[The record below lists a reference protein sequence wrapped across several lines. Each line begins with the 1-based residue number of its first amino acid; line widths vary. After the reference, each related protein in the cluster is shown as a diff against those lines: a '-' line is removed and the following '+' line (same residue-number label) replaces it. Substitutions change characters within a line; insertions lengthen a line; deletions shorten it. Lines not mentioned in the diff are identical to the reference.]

1 MNRLALIAALLAPFV
16 GAGLAGCGGSG
27 GGGTAKGTPY
37 VFDLPAGFPSPR
49 ISPDNPITV
58 EKVALGRHLFYD
70 KRMSINQEGSCA
82 SCHEQRK
89 AFTDGRKTSQGPTG
103 DIHPRNAM
111 SLTNVVYNTRQNWA
125 NPTLRNLES
134 QALAVMFN
142 VDPVELG
149 WTDHEDEILARF
161 AADPMYQGLFA
172 AAYPD
177 ADNPYQ
183 LLNVVDAI
191 ASFGATLISGRAPLD
206 RDAVNASVRRGEDLF
221 NSERLECFHCH
232 GAFNFA
238 QSVQGEHSVV
248 DTTEYKNNGLYNI
261 AGPGPGLPLEAGNFP
276 TANQGLYEFTGVAS
290 DMGRFRAPTLRN
302 IALTAPYMHDGSIA
316 TLREVVVDHYSRAG
330 RVITQGAYAGDG
342 AQSPYKD
349 PLVQGFVLDDQELAD
364 LLAFFDALTDWDF
377 ICNPAFSD
385 PFGNIPMHENCP

>member
-1 MNRLALIAALLAPFV
+1 MYRVITLALLAPLV
-16 GAGLAGCGGSG
+16 GAGMAGCSGSSG
-27 GGGTAKGTPY
+27 GTTAKGTPY

-49 ISPDNPITV
+49 ISVDNPITV

-82 SCHEQRK
+82 TCHEQRK
-89 AFTDGRKTSQGPTG
+89 AFTDGRQTSVGPTG

-134 QALAVMFN
+134 QAIAVMFN
-142 VDPVELG
+142 ESPVELG
-149 WTDHEDEILARF
+149 WTDNEDEILARF
-161 AADPMYQGLFA
+161 AADPLYQELFTQ
-172 AAYPD
+172 AYPGD
-177 ADNPYQ
+177 DEPYQ

-206 RDAVNASVRRGEDLF
+206 RDAVDASVRRGEDLF

-238 QSVQGEHSVV
+238 QSVQGSHSVV

-261 AGPGPGLPLEAGNFP
+261 AGPGPGYPLNAGNYP

-316 TLREVVVDHYSRAG
+316 SLREVVVNHYSRAG
-330 RVITQGAYAGDG
+330 RLISDGEYAGDG
-342 AQSPYKD
+342 ANNPHKD
-349 PLVQGFVLDDQELAD
+349 PLVQGFVLDEQELTD
-364 LLAFFDALTDWDF
+364 LLAFFDSLTDWEF
-377 ICNPAFSD
+377 ICNPEFSD
-385 PFGNIPMHENCP
+385 PFGNIPMHESCP

>member
-1 MNRLALIAALLAPFV
+1 MRRAITLALLAPIL

-27 GGGTAKGTPY
+27 GSSAAKGTAY

-49 ISPDNPITV
+49 ISADNPITV

-82 SCHEQRK
+82 TCHEQRK
-89 AFTDGRKTSQGPTG
+89 GFTDGLQTSVGPTG

-111 SLTNVVYNTRQNWA
+111 SLTNVVYNSRQNWA

-142 VDPVELG
+142 ESPVELG

-161 AADPMYQGLFA
+161 AADPLYQELFA
-172 AAYPD
+172 QAYPGD
-177 ADNPYQ
+177 DQPYR

-191 ASFGATLISGRAPLD
+191 ASFGATLISGQAPLD
-206 RDAVNASVRRGEDLF
+206 RDAVDASVRRGEDLF

-238 QSVQGEHSVV
+238 QSVQGAHSVV

-261 AGPGPGLPLEAGNFP
+261 AGPGPGFPLASGNFP
-276 TANQGLYEFTGVAS
+276 TANQGLYEFTGEPS

-302 IALTAPYMHDGSIA
+302 IALTSPYMHDGSIA
-316 TLREVVVDHYSRAG
+316 TLREVVVNHYSRAG
-330 RVITQGAYAGDG
+330 RLISEGENAGDG
-342 AQSPYKD
+342 AQNPHKD
-349 PLVQGFVLDDQELAD
+349 PLIQGFVLDEQELTD

-377 ICNPAFSD
+377 ICNPEHSD

>member
-89 AFTDGRKTSQGPTG
+89 AFTDGRKTSLGPTG
-103 DIHPRNAM
+103 DTHPRNAM

-161 AADPMYQGLFA
+161 AADPVYQGLFA

-330 RVITQGAYAGDG
+330 RVITDGPYAGDG